1 MDSVTIYIHMYFIII
16 MTDSP
21 KIFSKQIQES
31 PAVVV
36 TEGDSVNIT
45 CERLVTNYTTQV
57 QWMLTGSGL
66 LPNDTLLIASS
77 ETLLLK
83 NNMTLEVILQDGDV
97 YEYNDKHLKSF
108 SIIISNMTSPLNGL
122 TARCGEWWAEGN
134 ISQFYE
140 HAAVM
145 AVTPPPSEDKCKM
158 RSNEAHT

>member
-1 MDSVTIYIHMYFIII
+1 MYYVIIL
-16 MTDSP
+16 TDSP

-36 TEGDSVNIT
+36 TEGDSISIT
-45 CERLVTNYTTQV
+45 CERLVTNYTAQV
-57 QWMLTGSGL
+57 QWTLTGSEL
-66 LPNDTLLIASS
+66 LPNDTLLITSS

-97 YEYNDKHLKSF
+97 YEHNDNHLKSF
-108 SIIISNMTSPLNGL
+108 SIIISNVTTPLNGL

-145 AVTPPPSEDKCKM
+145 AVTSPPSEDKCKIH
-158 RSNEAHT
+158 AWDLCTL